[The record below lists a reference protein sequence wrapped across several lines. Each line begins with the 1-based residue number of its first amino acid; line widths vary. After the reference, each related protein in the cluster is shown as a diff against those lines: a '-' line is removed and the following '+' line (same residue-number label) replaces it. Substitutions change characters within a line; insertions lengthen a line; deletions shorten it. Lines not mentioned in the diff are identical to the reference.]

1 MARSED
7 EVKRAKQARAAH
19 ARAVRAANKEKREK
33 LKANRIA
40 LMARARANKAQ
51 SARQF
56 DNRMSSYVPSSFPC
70 DAHASK
76 RDDSVVVLRLSD
88 NGPSRPSSPALS
100 RPHQNQEDTTRPPAC
115 DEAGSRLIDVQ
126 KAEVDPINP
135 CIRVCT
141 SDHAAE
147 PPVRVMSWIRY
158 PSPPL
163 RALSKCDRLAL
174 YLLPGGF
181 PLSSTDSA
189 PGDLDRHGGQDPP
202 KPTRSADPPDDNGRD
217 ARADSP
223 PADPVMGAKPQLC
236 SNPGANEH
244 SSESQMQ
251 DDHRLPPQ
259 PVSAATEVAEPQ
271 QAGNTETHQ
280 AGSTETKEAGSTETK
295 EAGSAD
301 APEDDKPDWVD
312 DACEYWGE
320 RYTSLKMRIDML
332 KGRKEKGRSIDENK
346 LMYYRKINY
355 EIQKKR
361 KRERDIKRAALK
373 KDAES

>member
-51 SARQF
+51 NS
-56 DNRMSSYVPSSFPC
+56 
-70 DAHASK
+70 
-76 RDDSVVVLRLSD
+76 
-88 NGPSRPSSPALS
+88 
-100 RPHQNQEDTTRPPAC
+100 RPPAC

-126 KAEVDPINP
+126 KAEFDPINP

-141 SDHAAE
+141 SDRAAE
-147 PPVRVMSWIRY
+147 PPVRVGFALRRHLFLLAQNATAWHSAAHRAASRHHQRIVSSVVFSNPTCIPAMTITTA
-158 PSPPL
+158 PS
-163 RALSKCDRLAL
+163 RC
-174 YLLPGGF
+174 
-181 PLSSTDSA
+181 SSTS
-189 PGDLDRHGGQDPP
+189 GDPDRQGGQDPP
-202 KPTRSADPPDDNGRD
+202 KTARSANAPNDNERD

-223 PADPVMGAKPQLC
+223 PADPAIDAKPQLC
-236 SNPGANEH
+236 SNPEANEH
-244 SSESQMQ
+244 STDSDEK
-251 DDHRLPPQ
+251 DDHRLLPQ
-259 PVSAATEVAEPQ
+259 PAPAATEVGESQQAESSEVQRPGSSEAQ
-271 QAGNTETHQ
+271 QAGN
-280 AGSTETKEAGSTETK
+280 TETKEAGSTETK
-295 EAGSAD
+295 EAGSTD
-301 APEDDKPDWVD
+301 APEEDKLDWVD

-373 KDAES
+373 KDSAS

>member
-51 SARQF
+51 RVRTRLAILQPTLLRDKDMDGGAVLAWATARAPTGWF
-56 DNRMSSYVPSSFPC
+56 RPLRLELKPRRMGT
-70 DAHASK
+70 DAHAAPFLVLTFWK
-76 RDDSVVVLRLSD
+76 DS
-88 NGPSRPSSPALS
+88 
-100 RPHQNQEDTTRPPAC
+100 RPPAC

-126 KAEVDPINP
+126 NAEVGPINP

-147 PPVRVMSWIRY
+147 PPVRVMSFTTA
-158 PSPPL
+158 PSQ
-163 RALSKCDRLAL
+163 C
-174 YLLPGGF
+174 
-181 PLSSTDSA
+181 SSAS
-189 PGDLDRHGGQDPP
+189 GDPDRHDGQDPP
-202 KPTRSADPPDDNGRD
+202 ETARSTNAPGDNGRD

-223 PADPVMGAKPQLC
+223 PADPAIDTSPQLC

-244 SSESQMQ
+244 SSESEKQ
-251 DDHRLPPQ
+251 DNDRLLPQ
-259 PVSAATEVAEPQ
+259 PAPAATEVGGSQQAESSEAQ
-271 QAGNTETHQ
+271 QAGSSEVQQ
-280 AGSTETKEAGSTETK
+280 ARSTETKEAGSTEAL
-295 EAGSAD
+295 E
-301 APEDDKPDWVD
+301 EDKLDWVD

-320 RYTSLKMRIDML
+320 RSTSLKMRIDML

-355 EIQKKR
+355 EKQKKR